1 MFLDQF
7 DNKWIKYDFSYIIS
21 MLISIIFCFLLSSEK
36 KWHTVLY
43 PLIKL
48 VSAVHL
54 LKCHHYACNVIF
66 SLLHLCAVIFVR
78 AYFELILSSLPQ
90 TSCFISFF
98 SLPFPIFIRGYA
110 DTPACPD
117 LFDFFLV
124 RSSSLSSLAALS
136 FNSLSFKMNCI
147 LKSPLSFSHLCT
159 PTSKT
164 FSLYPFTFSL
174 LCLLGKCILRIF
186 IALLSASDI
195 VEEK

>member
-1 MFLDQF
+1 MTH
-7 DNKWIKYDFSYIIS
+7 S
-21 MLISIIFCFLLSSEK
+21 
-36 KWHTVLY
+36 VLY
-43 PLIKL
+43 LLIKL

-66 SLLHLCAVIFVR
+66 SLLHLCAIIFVR
-78 AYFELILSSLPQ
+78 AYFQLILSSLPQ
-90 TSCFISFF
+90 TSSCFISFF
-98 SLPFPIFIRGYA
+98 SFAFSHFIRGYA
-110 DTPACPD
+110 DTPACLD

-124 RSSSLSSLAALS
+124 RSSSLSSVAALS

-147 LKSPLSFSHLCT
+147 LKSPLSFSHRCT

-174 LCLLGKCILRIF
+174 LCLLGKCILRVF

>member
-1 MFLDQF
+1 MTH
-7 DNKWIKYDFSYIIS
+7 S
-21 MLISIIFCFLLSSEK
+21 
-36 KWHTVLY
+36 VLY
-43 PLIKL
+43 PLL
-48 VSAVHL
+48 FVRTSSSF
-54 LKCHHYACNVIF
+54 Y
-66 SLLHLCAVIFVR
+66 HLCLKPPPVSFH
-78 AYFELILSSLPQ
+78 SSL
-90 TSCFISFF
+90 
-98 SLPFPIFIRGYA
+98 LPFPIFIRGYA
-110 DTPACPD
+110 DTPACLD

-124 RSSSLSSLAALS
+124 LSSSLSFHSVAALS

-174 LCLLGKCILRIF
+174 LCLLGKCILRVF

>member
-1 MFLDQF
+1 
-7 DNKWIKYDFSYIIS
+7 
-21 MLISIIFCFLLSSEK
+21 MLVTSSFLSS
-36 KWHTVLY
+36 TYVLSFLFVRTSSSFY
-43 PLIKL
+43 
-48 VSAVHL
+48 
-54 LKCHHYACNVIF
+54 
-66 SLLHLCAVIFVR
+66 HLCLKPPPVSFH
-78 AYFELILSSLPQ
+78 SSL
-90 TSCFISFF
+90 
-98 SLPFPIFIRGYA
+98 LPFPIFIRGYA

-124 RSSSLSSLAALS
+124 RSSSLSSVDALS